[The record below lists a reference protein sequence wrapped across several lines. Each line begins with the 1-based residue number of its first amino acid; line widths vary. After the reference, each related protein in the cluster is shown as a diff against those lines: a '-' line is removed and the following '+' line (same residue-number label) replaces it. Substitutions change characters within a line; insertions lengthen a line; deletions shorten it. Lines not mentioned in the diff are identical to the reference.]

1 MDKTKRLYDVYA
13 KAEVRAAEGGKSYIE
28 GVIPYNSRSEEMW
41 GFVEVLAPTAFNKTL
56 GDGAN
61 VFAFWAHDERD
72 VLASTQAGTLK
83 LESREDGLHFSVE
96 MRDSPQSAEH
106 FAAVQRGDV
115 AGVSFGFVAEKETWD
130 NTQEPS
136 LRTLT
141 EVRLLEISP
150 GVAFPAYPGAQS
162 DAARRSLYD
171 EGAPEFRS
179 KFIDKQDKPAEPL
192 SPTPEPP
199 EALESRQK
207 AEEEELRRKQENEI
221 ALILAPLGL

>member
-1 MDKTKRLYDVYA
+1 MPDKTKRLYDVYA

-28 GVIPYNSRSEEMW
+28 GMIPYNSRSEEMW
-41 GFVEVLAPTAFNKTL
+41 GFVEVIAPSAFNKTL

-72 VLASTQAGTLK
+72 VLAARRAETLK
-83 LESREDGLHFSVE
+83 LESREDGLHFSIE
-96 MRDSPQSAEH
+96 MRDDPQSMGH
-106 FAAVQRGDV
+106 ISAVQRGDV
-115 AGVSFGFVAEKETWD
+115 TGVSFGFIVEKETWD

-162 DAARRSLYD
+162 EAAKRSLYD

-179 KFIDKQDKPAEPL
+179 KYIKPAEPL

-207 AEEEELRRKQENEI
+207 AEEEELRRKQENELVAI
-221 ALILAPLGL
+221 MAAAGL

>member
-115 AGVSFGFVAEKETWD
+115 AGVSFGFIAEKETWD

-179 KFIDKQDKPAEPL
+179 KYIDKPAEPL